1 MNDDLIKPQLQ
12 MERQKKSIDS
22 ISIVLDSIDEQH
34 YYIIITLFKFK
45 TKKYKTVMEV
55 LMNAEAE
62 QTSNMSSG

>member
-1 MNDDLIKPQLQ
+1 MSNIYL
-12 MERQKKSIDS
+12 
-22 ISIVLDSIDEQH
+22 
-34 YYIIITLFKFK
+34 TLFKFK